1 MVKVSVI
8 ITVYNGEMYLRQCL
22 DSVCRQTLK
31 EIEIICVDDG
41 STDSSYEIL
50 EEYRAKDDRFQL
62 YRQQNLYAG
71 VARNT
76 GKSHA
81 TGEYMIFWDC
91 DDFFEENALELMY
104 NRAVETQADVCVCGA
119 NQYFEE
125 TGMIFLNVAYMNEK
139 KIPLEQVFNRET
151 NEAYILNF
159 TNEAAWNKMVRRAF
173 IEEQDISF
181 QPVRNGNDV
190 YFTVNALCL
199 AQRVT
204 GIPDP
209 LINYR
214 KNQKQSLVGT
224 LSKSP
229 LTPFQAWMDAA
240 ANLEAKGAL
249 PEQSYVNKVIA
260 SMVYLLRNIRQREA
274 FLSTVSFLQEEGLSR
289 LHIRERDSSYYYS
302 PWYAE
307 FVTHIINDSPEDFQS
322 YLAFLTYIQLTERS
336 AEKRLKAQKLEE
348 TRAMLRQERKEN
360 ARLKRALAAS
370 DRQCRELRESWS
382 YRIGKAVIW
391 LPGKIKRLLFRR

>member
-22 DSVCRQTLK
+22 DSVCNQTLR

-41 STDSSYEIL
+41 STDSSYDIL
-50 EEYRAKDDRFQL
+50 KEYQEKDDRFKL
-62 YRQQNLYAG
+62 YRQQNLYEG

-76 GKSHA
+76 GKAHA
-81 TGEYMIFWDC
+81 TGQYMIFWDC
-91 DDFFEENALELMY
+91 DDFFAENALELMY
-104 NRAVETQADVCVCGA
+104 NRAVETQADVCVCGG

-125 TGMIFLNVAYMNEK
+125 MGMIFPNLPYMNVK
-139 KIPLEQVFNRET
+139 KIPDQPVFNRKT

-173 IEEQDISF
+173 IEEQGISF

-209 LINYR
+209 LVNYR

-240 ANLEAKGAL
+240 ANLESKDAL
-249 PEQSYVNKVIA
+249 PEQSYVNKVIG
-260 SMVYLLRNIRQREA
+260 SMVYLLRNIRQRDV
-274 FLSTVSFLQEEGLSR
+274 FLSTVAFLQEEGLER
-289 LHIRERDSSYYYS
+289 LHIRD
-302 PWYAE
+302 
-307 FVTHIINDSPEDFQS
+307 
-322 YLAFLTYIQLTERS
+322 
-336 AEKRLKAQKLEE
+336 
-348 TRAMLRQERKEN
+348 
-360 ARLKRALAAS
+360 
-370 DRQCRELRESWS
+370 
-382 YRIGKAVIW
+382 
-391 LPGKIKRLLFRR
+391 

>member
-22 DSVCRQTLK
+22 DSVCNQTLK

-41 STDSSYEIL
+41 SSDSSYDIL
-50 EEYRAKDDRFQL
+50 KEYQEKDDRFKL

-76 GKSHA
+76 GKAHA
-81 TGEYMIFWDC
+81 TGQYMIFWDC
-91 DDFFEENALELMY
+91 DDFFAENALELMY
-104 NRAVETQADVCVCGA
+104 NRAVETQADVCVCGG

-125 TGMIFLNVAYMNEK
+125 MGMIFPNLPYMNVK
-139 KIPLEQVFNRET
+139 KIPDQPVVNRKT

-173 IEEQDISF
+173 IEEQGISF

-209 LINYR
+209 LVNYR

-240 ANLEAKGAL
+240 ANLESKDAL
-249 PEQSYVNKVIA
+249 PEQSYVNKVIG
-260 SMVYLLRNIRQREA
+260 SMVYLLRNIRQRDV
-274 FLSTVSFLQEEGLSR
+274 FLSTVAFLQEEGLER
-289 LHIRERDSSYYYS
+289 LHIRERDSSYYYT

-307 FVTHIINDSPEDFQS
+307 FVSHIRNDSPEEFES
-322 YLAFLTYIQLTERS
+322 YFKFFTYIQLTERS
-336 AEKRLKAQKLEE
+336 AENRMKGQELKE
-348 TRAMLRQERKEN
+348 TKALLRETRKEN
-360 ARLKRALAAS
+360 ARLKKELAAS
-370 DRQCRELRESWS
+370 QKQCQQLRSSWS
-382 YRIGKAVIW
+382 YRIGRVIMW
-391 LPGKIKRLLFRR
+391 LPGIVKRLLG